1 MSKSRYIK
9 CSASTA
15 QLYMYKLL
23 TTTLTIRKK
32 KWKREK
38 IRFHVRKRKK
48 RKEKK
53 IERGRGR
60 RTQHYETVTT
70 TKVADRKYSTMTQRW
85 RSHINSVKLEA
96 RLPKIKSGKF
106 VNVVGRSIFQLLE
119 VRKTK
124 SLSGTFDVSS
134 IWFFLGHFLR

>member
-9 CSASTA
+9 CSIHCTVIHVQVVDDNSNDA
-15 QLYMYKLL
+15 
-23 TTTLTIRKK
+23 KK
-32 KWKREK
+32 KWNKREK
-38 IRFHVRKRKK
+38 IRFHVRKREK
-48 RKEKK
+48 REEKK
-53 IERGRGR
+53 IERGRR
-60 RTQHYETVTT
+60 AQHYETVTT

-124 SLSGTFDVSS
+124 SLYGTFDVSN
-134 IWFFLGHFLR
+134 IRFFLGHFLR